1 MFVQHITRTHHD
13 YKQTTNRSKTVK
25 SHATGL
31 SSNSINRPMRS
42 SITLRICHTQ
52 LYLTL
57 SLLSLRWFV

>member
-25 SHATGL
+25 SKCCLQATGL

-52 LYLTL
+52 LYL
-57 SLLSLRWFV
+57 LSLRWFV